1 MSLSSRFNF
10 SNFLNIFSL
19 FVLINIAS
27 LEISNIVWVA
37 AVMAAV
43 MAPVMGTGAVRLP
56 TVRGVKEF
64 YRATPIILPKEA
76 KKGHGFHE

>member
-1 MSLSSRFNF
+1 MSLSSRVNF
-10 SNFLNIFSL
+10 SNFLNVFFL

-27 LEISNIVWVA
+27 LEINNIVWVA
-37 AVMAAV
+37 VV

-64 YRATPIILPKEA
+64 YRATPIILPKKA
-76 KKGHGFHE
+76 KKRSWIS